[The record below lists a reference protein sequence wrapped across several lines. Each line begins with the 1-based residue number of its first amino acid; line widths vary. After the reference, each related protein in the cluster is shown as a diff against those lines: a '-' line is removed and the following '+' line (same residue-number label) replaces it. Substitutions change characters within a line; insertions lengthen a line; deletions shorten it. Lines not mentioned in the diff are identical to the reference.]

1 MVLSAVVSEFLLC
14 FLSLMNQP
22 HFKVNS
28 SPYLFFFFFFQG
40 MHLCFLGLYAFV
52 ILFSFHKSWPSIYEI
67 VLLCWIGVIIMDE
80 IRQVSNK
87 ELKQM
92 NFELVYRI

>member
-1 MVLSAVVSEFLLC
+1 
-14 FLSLMNQP
+14 
-22 HFKVNS
+22 
-28 SPYLFFFFFFQG
+28 

-92 NFELVYRI
+92 NSNLFTEFRLV